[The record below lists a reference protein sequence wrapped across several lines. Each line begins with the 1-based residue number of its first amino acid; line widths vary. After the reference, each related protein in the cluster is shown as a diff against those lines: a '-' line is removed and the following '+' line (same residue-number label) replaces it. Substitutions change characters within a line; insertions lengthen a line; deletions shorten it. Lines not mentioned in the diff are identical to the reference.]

1 MNRILT
7 HEINKPKQN
16 KNKMKDKT
24 PSHLKVIELIE
35 EKSFNLSFDLLNA
48 IIEDCGWSYLQPN
61 LDPDDEFKRQQ
72 HLEAKEL
79 LRDAGNW
86 SSKRNFAFENWHD
99 YCQDRLAVVLY
110 SNGTAALFWSKGD
123 IDHSTNDNRV
133 GLYNESAETI
143 VLDCISLWRE
153 NDRLCQFVF
162 RKMPGGSL
170 AYSDPEPEFIGLSRH
185 CLVKDKMLKPVEQSS
200 ALT

>member
-1 MNRILT
+1 MND
-7 HEINKPKQN
+7 KSPKFQQ
-16 KNKMKDKT
+16 DV
-24 PSHLKVIELIE
+24 PPVE
-35 EKSFNLSFDLLNA
+35 EKCLSLGFDLLNA

-72 HLEAKEL
+72 YLEAKEL

-133 GLYNESAETI
+133 GLYNESAET
-143 VLDCISLWRE
+143 
-153 NDRLCQFVF
+153 
-162 RKMPGGSL
+162 
-170 AYSDPEPEFIGLSRH
+170 
-185 CLVKDKMLKPVEQSS
+185 VEVD
-200 ALT
+200 